1 MPDRVRDDAGM
12 RWPALLLLMAVG
24 PTQLGCGDNC
34 GDVACGDPDT
44 LYVEL
49 PDAVPTAASVEVC
62 FQDACGVADMANPTD
77 GSVPWAEVG
86 DWSDNKADPVQV
98 SVRTSDGELLGTGS
112 AVADQAGG
120 CCGDYWTVRP
130 E

>member
-1 MPDRVRDDAGM
+1 M

-24 PTQLGCGDNC
+24 PVQLGCGDDC
-34 GDVACGDPDT
+34 GDVACGDPET

-49 PDAVPTAASVEVC
+49 ADAAPAAARVEVC
-62 FQDACGVADMANPTD
+62 FQGACGVADMANPTD

-86 DWSDNKADPVQV
+86 DWSDNKGGPVQV
-98 SVRTSDGELLGTGS
+98 SVRTSDGGMLSTGS
-112 AVADQAGG
+112 AVADKAGG
-120 CCGDYWTVRP
+120 CCGDYWTVRL